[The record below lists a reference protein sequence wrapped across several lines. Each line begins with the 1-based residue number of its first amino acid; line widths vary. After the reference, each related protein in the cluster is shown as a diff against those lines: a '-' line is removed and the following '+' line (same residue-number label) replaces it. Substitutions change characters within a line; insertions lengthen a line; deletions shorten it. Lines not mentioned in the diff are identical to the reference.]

1 MSKTTC
7 DVFVRLQHGI
17 ILGTVHPCVNGLAMD
32 DSTRLFLEHGFN
44 ENVPRGI
51 VERWMARNKNLAA
64 VRRGDI
70 RILDHDVIAVDSSN
84 RKK

>member
-7 DVFVRLQHGI
+7 DVLVRLPHGI
-17 ILGTVHPCVNGLAMD
+17 ILNAIAGKDGMAF
-32 DSTRLFLEHGFN
+32 DSAERLFLEHGFN

-51 VERWMARNKNLAA
+51 VERWIARNKNLAA
-64 VRRGDI
+64 IRRGDI